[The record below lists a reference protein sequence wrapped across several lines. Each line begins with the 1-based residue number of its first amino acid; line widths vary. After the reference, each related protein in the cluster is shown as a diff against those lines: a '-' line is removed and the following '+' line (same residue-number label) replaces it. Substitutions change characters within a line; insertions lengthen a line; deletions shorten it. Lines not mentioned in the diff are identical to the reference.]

1 MADYLQRV
9 RAVVNDIGQGQRF
22 SAVKIDANNLYGGF
36 QLAEL
41 NVGDELELSFYSH
54 DSSGIIASG
63 RIGGSGYSSVFLAKE
78 PSLGKVAIA
87 YSDEGPTFKLLD
99 SEPRASVLKI
109 KRVSDGVQVD
119 FRTKNESVSF
129 KRVTPIKP
137 VFYNVGNNNFA
148 QEQNFN
154 GYVWGVKKNG
164 GELGWWEGT
173 RTVEIE
179 VSSDGT
185 VTEV

>member
-22 SAVKIDANNLYGGF
+22 DAVKIDANNLYSGF

-41 NVGDELELSFYSH
+41 NVGDELELSFYSY

-63 RIGGSGYSSVFLAKE
+63 RIGNGGFASVFLAKN
-78 PSLGKVAIA
+78 PLTDQFAIA
-87 YSDEGPTFKLLD
+87 YSDESPDYRLLD

-109 KRVSDGVQVD
+109 SRVSDGVVVELKY
-119 FRTKNESVSF
+119 KNGSVSF
-129 KRVTPIKP
+129 KKTTQIKP
-137 VFYNVGNNNFA
+137 IFYNVGNNGFSA
-148 QEQNFN
+148 EQNFN